1 MIVTNR
7 PVRRKRPKSA
17 PPAEITTPRVVQH
30 IPLRRREPK
39 PLEPDP
45 AADARVAAFFKR
57 MGIKRRDR
65 DLTLTRG
72 DLPAED

>member
-1 MIVTNR
+1 VSSSPHI
-7 PVRRKRPKSA
+7 
-17 PPAEITTPRVVQH
+17 VQH

-39 PLEPDP
+39 PLEPAS
-45 AADARVAAFFKR
+45 AADARVAEFFKR

-72 DLPAED
+72 DLPVED